1 MLYLLQTWT
10 STLLVVSHDREF
22 LNMVA
27 TDILHLNAQVIDAY
41 KGDYESFVKTRTE
54 RIKSQ
59 KREYDAQKQYRDHI
73 QVCLTCWCLITM
85 FCICIVVII
94 FNVLCIASTLSCHSY
109 AQQDNCAL
117 SALTCLLGCPYLF
130 TILNI

>member
-73 QVCLTCWCLITM
+73 QVCLTC
-85 FCICIVVII
+85 
-94 FNVLCIASTLSCHSY
+94 
-109 AQQDNCAL
+109 
-117 SALTCLLGCPYLF
+117 
-130 TILNI
+130 